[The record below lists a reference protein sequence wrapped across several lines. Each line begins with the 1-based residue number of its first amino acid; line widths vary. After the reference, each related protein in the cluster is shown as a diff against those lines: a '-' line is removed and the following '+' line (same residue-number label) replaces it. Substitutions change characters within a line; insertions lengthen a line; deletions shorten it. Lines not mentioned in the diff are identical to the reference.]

1 MKGAFVMKKLSL
13 ILALAMLVS
22 CFAVPAMA
30 EESVIKE
37 SASGFF
43 YIEAEGERP
52 RLSAASADKFFQV
65 DGEWFKDMN
74 GNGALD
80 PYEDWRLPVEDRV
93 ADLTAQMTLDEKGGL
108 LLFACIAGQ
117 NGSTVTDFDAEI
129 AGFTGGNTD
138 AAASASVVS
147 LESAPINDPDN
158 LTVEISGKVYRSTR
172 YQIQTMYVNTFI
184 AALTGVPKD
193 QLDIFNRLQSYAED
207 TRLGIPATFSGDRS
221 YDTWGGMIDMP
232 HYALGVAHDPDLL
245 YNLVSEY
252 AKEAV
257 AIGYHQVF
265 HGYGNEIG
273 SWYGDNPSEIA
284 LMSATETKA
293 YEDNGFQS
301 HSKHFIARGGRN
313 SYANAKSPADLIDS
327 WKIGWQAVVDAGT
340 QYIMTNNNVGITPG
354 VQSYMDKDT
363 YDILRNELGYDGVV
377 CLDWP
382 LGDTSLMTK
391 TGILRDGT
399 DISTLS
405 LVERYALILN
415 AGVDMFSCS
424 IGVPGTD
431 VTDEAYVDIFMHA
444 RPQVIVQA
452 VNEGLVTEEDL
463 NVHVGRVLRTKFAYG
478 LFDNPYRDWGELL
491 ELIGTDAYKAEQTVP
506 LSTEKIDEYRR
517 PEIIAMEQEVMVK
530 STVLLKNDELLPLA
544 EGTKIFAGSNNTTIE
559 EADRKALEER
569 GAMVSSMEEA
579 DVVLIHVSA
588 FNDAYDI
595 LVEDAIELGK
605 PYILIFEGTVGRNG
619 AQGEPYFEQVKNAAA
634 VLLQTYNNTPDHG
647 SSVGSFYRYV
657 TPSITADMLFG
668 DKDPAGTLV
677 FEVPYEAKD
686 LYVAWGELQND
697 IGVDPETRLYMA
709 MLAKEN
715 PEIEMPRNLGNVL
728 FTSEYGMSYAKPAD
742 IQLSLLTVEQDAEAV
757 TTENNGRVSTTI
769 NVFNKVQKAGE
780 PFEISFVA
788 RNNGGAGH
796 VNVQVKDGEEVIAEK
811 FVAIAE
817 GAWRVITLE
826 ITLEAGEHTV
836 DVNGLTTTITA
847 E

>member
-1 MKGAFVMKKLSL
+1 MKKLSL
-13 ILALAMLVS
+13 LLVLCLLVS
-22 CFAVPAMA
+22 CLSLPAFA
-30 EESVIKE
+30 EESAIKE

-43 YIEAEGERP
+43 YIEAEGDRP

-74 GNGALD
+74 GNGELD

-117 NGSTVTDFDAEI
+117 NGSTVTDFNADI
-129 AGFTGGNTD
+129 AGFTGGND
-138 AAASASVVS
+138 AAASASVVD
-147 LESAPINDPDN
+147 LESAAINDPDN
-158 LTVEISGKVYRSTR
+158 LTVEVNGKVYRSTR

-221 YDTWGGMIDMP
+221 YNTWGGMIDMP
-232 HYALGVAHDPDLL
+232 HYALGVTHDPELL

-252 AKEAV
+252 AKESV

-284 LMSATETKA
+284 LMAGTETKA

-313 SYANAKSPADLIDS
+313 AYVKAKSPADLIDS

-340 QYIMTNNNVGITPG
+340 QYIMTNNNVGVTPG
-354 VQSYMDKDT
+354 VQGYMDKDT

-444 RPQVIVQA
+444 RPQVVVQT
-452 VNEGLVTEEDL
+452 VTEGLVTEEDL
-463 NVHVGRVLRTKFAYG
+463 NIHVSRVLKTKFAYG
-478 LFDNPYRDWGELL
+478 LFENPYRDWEEAL
-491 ELIGTDAYKAEQTVP
+491 ELIGTDAYKAEQTIP
-506 LSTEKIDEYRR
+506 LSTETIDTYRR

-530 STVLLKNDELLPLA
+530 STVLLKNDGILPLKA
-544 EGTKIFAGSNNTTIE
+544 DAKIFVGSNNGTIE
-559 EADRKALEER
+559 AADKAALAEK
-569 GAMVSSMEEA
+569 ATVVDTMEEA
-579 DVVLIHVSA
+579 DLVLVHVTA
-588 FNDAYDI
+588 FNDVYDYLI
-595 LVEDAIELGK
+595 EDAADAAK
-605 PYILIFEGTVGRNG
+605 PVVLIFEGTVGRNG
-619 AQGEPYFEQVKNAAA
+619 AAGEPYFAQVKDAAA

-657 TPSITADMLFG
+657 DPAITAEMLFG
-668 DKDPAGTLV
+668 EKDPGGKLV
-677 FEVPYEAKD
+677 FEVPYEAMD
-686 LYVAWGELQND
+686 GYVSWGELQND
-697 IGVDPETRLYMA
+697 IGVDTATRLYMA

-715 PEIEMPRNLGNVL
+715 PEIEMPRNLGDVL
-728 FTSEYGMSYAKPAD
+728 YTSEYGMNYAKPAD
-742 IQLSLLTVEQDAEAV
+742 IKLSLLTVEQTAEAV

-769 NVFNKVQKAGE
+769 NVFNKTQKAGV
-780 PFEISFVA
+780 PFAISFVVT
-788 RNNGGAGH
+788 NDGGAGH
-796 VNVQVKDGEEVIAEK
+796 VNVQVKDGETVLAEK
-811 FVAIAE
+811 FVTVAE
-817 GAWRVITLE
+817 GAWRVITME
-826 ITLEAGEHTV
+826 ITLEAGEHTI

>member
-1 MKGAFVMKKLSL
+1 MKKLSL
-13 ILALAMLVS
+13 LLALAMLVS
-22 CFAVPAMA
+22 CLAIPSMA
-30 EESVIKE
+30 EDASPVKE
-37 SASGFF
+37 SESGFY
-43 YIEAEGERP
+43 YIEADGDQI
-52 RLSAASADKFFQV
+52 RLSAANADKFFQA
-65 DGEWFKDMN
+65 DGLWFKDMN

-80 PYEDWRLPVEDRV
+80 PYEDWRLPVEERV

-117 NGSTVTDFDAEI
+117 NGSTVTDFNAEI
-129 AGFTGGNTD
+129 AGFGGGGSD
-138 AAASASVVS
+138 AATAASASVVN
-147 LESAPINDPDN
+147 LESPAINDPDN
-158 LTVEISGKVYRSTR
+158 LSVDMGGKIYRSTR

-193 QLDIFNRLQSYAED
+193 QLDVFNRLQKYAEE

-232 HYALGVAHDPDLL
+232 HYALGVAHDPELL

-273 SWYGDNPSEIA
+273 SWYGDNPADIA
-284 LMSATETKA
+284 LMAATETKA

-313 SYANAKSPADLIDS
+313 AYVKAKSPADLIDS
-327 WKIGWQAVVDAGT
+327 WKIGWQAVIDAGT

-354 VQSYMDKDT
+354 VQGYMDKDT

-382 LGDTSLMTK
+382 LGDMSLMTK

-431 VTDEAYVDIFMHA
+431 VTDEAYTDIFMHA

-463 NVHVGRVLRTKFAYG
+463 NVHVGRVLKTKFAYG

-491 ELIGTDAYKAEQTVP
+491 ELIGTDAYKAEQTIP

-517 PEIIAMEQEVMVK
+517 PEIIEMEQEVMVK
-530 STVLLKNDELLPLA
+530 STVLLKNEGILPLA
-544 EGTKIFAGSNNTTIE
+544 EGTKVFAGSNNTTIE
-559 EADRKALEER
+559 EADRAALEAK
-569 GAMVSSMEEA
+569 GSMVSSIEEA
-579 DVVLIHVSA
+579 DVVLVHVTA

-595 LVEDAIELGK
+595 LVEDAAEAGK

-619 AQGEPYFEQVKNAAA
+619 AAGEPYFEQVKDAAA

-657 TPSITADMLFG
+657 TPSITAEMLFG
-668 DKDPAGTLV
+668 EKSPAGKLV
-677 FEVPYEAKD
+677 FEVPYVAEDA
-686 LYVAWGELQND
+686 YVSWGELQND
-697 IGVDPETRLYMA
+697 IGVSPETRLYMA
-709 MLAKEN
+709 MLAKTN
-715 PEIEMPRNLGNVL
+715 PAIDMPRNLGDVL
-728 FTSEYGMSYAKPAD
+728 FTSEYGMSYDKPAD
-742 IQLSLLTVEQDAEAV
+742 IQVSLLTVEQDSEAV

-769 NVFNKVQKAGE
+769 NVFNKTQKAGV
-780 PFEISFVA
+780 PFNVSFVVT
-788 RNNGGAGH
+788 NNGGAGH
-796 VNVQVKDGEEVIAEK
+796 INVQVKEGDTVLAEK
-811 FVAIAE
+811 FVTVAE
-817 GAWRVITLE
+817 GGWRVITVPVC
-826 ITLEAGEHTV
+826 LEAGEHTI
-836 DVNGLTTTITA
+836 DVCGLTTTITA

>member
-1 MKGAFVMKKLSL
+1 MKKLSL
-13 ILALAMLVS
+13 LLALAMLVS
-22 CFAVPAMA
+22 CLAIPSMA
-30 EESVIKE
+30 EDASPIKE
-37 SASGFF
+37 SESGFY
-43 YIEAEGERP
+43 YIEADGDQI
-52 RLSAASADKFFQV
+52 RLSAANADKFFQA
-65 DGEWFKDMN
+65 DGLWFKDMN

-80 PYEDWRLPVEDRV
+80 PYEDWRLPVEERV

-117 NGSTVTDFDAEI
+117 NGSTVTDFNAEI
-129 AGFTGGNTD
+129 AGFGGGGSD
-138 AAASASVVS
+138 AATAASASVVN
-147 LESAPINDPDN
+147 LESPAINDPDN
-158 LTVEISGKVYRSTR
+158 LSVDMGGKIYRSTR

-193 QLDIFNRLQSYAED
+193 QLDVFNRLQKYAEE

-232 HYALGVAHDPDLL
+232 HYALGVAHDPELL

-273 SWYGDNPSEIA
+273 SWYGDNPADIA
-284 LMSATETKA
+284 LMAATETKA

-313 SYANAKSPADLIDS
+313 AYVKAKSPADLIDS
-327 WKIGWQAVVDAGT
+327 WKIGWQAVIDAGT

-354 VQSYMDKDT
+354 VQGYMDKDT

-382 LGDTSLMTK
+382 LGDVSLMSK

-431 VTDEAYVDIFMHA
+431 VTDEAYTDIFMHA

-463 NVHVGRVLRTKFAYG
+463 NVHVGRVLKTKFAYG

-491 ELIGTDAYKAEQTVP
+491 ELIGTDAYKAEQTIP

-530 STVLLKNDELLPLA
+530 STVLLKNEGVLPLA
-544 EGTKIFAGSNNTTIE
+544 EGTKVFAGSNNTTIE
-559 EADRKALEER
+559 EADRAALEAK
-569 GAMVSSMEEA
+569 GSMVSSIEEA
-579 DVVLIHVSA
+579 DVVLVHVTA

-595 LVEDAIELGK
+595 LVEDAAEAGK

-619 AQGEPYFEQVKNAAA
+619 AAGEPYFEQVKDAAA

-657 TPSITADMLFG
+657 TPSITAEMLFG
-668 DKDPAGTLV
+668 EKSPAGKLV
-677 FEVPYEAKD
+677 FEVPYVAEDA
-686 LYVAWGELQND
+686 YVSWGELQND
-697 IGVDPETRLYMA
+697 IGVSPETRLYMA
-709 MLAKEN
+709 MLAKTN
-715 PEIEMPRNLGNVL
+715 PAIDMPRNLGDVL
-728 FTSEYGMSYAKPAD
+728 FTSEYGMSYDKPAD
-742 IQLSLLTVEQDAEAV
+742 IQVSLLTVEQDSEAV

-769 NVFNKVQKAGE
+769 NVFNKTQKAGV
-780 PFEISFVA
+780 PFNVSFVVT
-788 RNNGGAGH
+788 NNGGAGH
-796 VNVQVKDGEEVIAEK
+796 VNVQVKEGETVLAEK
-811 FVAIAE
+811 FVTVAE
-817 GAWRVITLE
+817 GGWRVIT
-826 ITLEAGEHTV
+826 IPVCLEAGEHTI
-836 DVNGLTTTITA
+836 DVCGLTTTITA